1 MDPRPRLVDELTRA
15 NTRVVTL
22 LLVALFLVGALPLLV
37 SLIADSASQTVLA
50 IATASWLL
58 GLGIALALLVSAL
71 LGRIR
76 AVSEELRQASDLV
89 ASGSDLLLQERVSR
103 GHAEDALQA
112 GQTTLRAMELR
123 IRTLLSTV
131 PAAILAYDAS
141 GAVTAAEGGA
151 LAALTDQPLVGRSA
165 RDLAEWHPSAHDHV
179 RRALAGE
186 EFTAVEQ
193 LRGHRIE
200 TRYVPLR
207 QDATVVGALAIS
219 VDLRDRDRAARGVR
233 EADER
238 FRRLF
243 ENAPVAA
250 AVVAPDGRVLL
261 ANPAFGELLGFN
273 STDLRGLRFPEL
285 THPEDRELDATLHER
300 LVRGEIPSYTVEKR
314 LRRKDG
320 STLRLEVIA
329 TVVRDAEGHALYD
342 IRMLRGR
349 PDEELVEHYS
359 RYDALTRLPNRL
371 LLEER
376 LEQAVALAL
385 GDHQRLALVAFDVDN
400 LGVIVDRLGSAA
412 GDQLLRELSVRLRDV
427 LGDGDLLACV
437 GRHEFALLLP
447 GRGAAGAAEVVEK
460 LVTEIQDGVTL
471 DGQRIY
477 PELRLGFAMFPEDA
491 ADAEQLLRRAHAAL
505 LVAKQNGR
513 RYTRYAEGVLV

>member
-1 MDPRPRLVDELTRA
+1 LVDELTHA
-15 NTRVVTL
+15 NPRVVTL
-22 LLVALFLVGALPLLV
+22 LLVALFLVGELPLV
-37 SLIADSASQTVLA
+37 ASVIAGSASRTVLP

-58 GLGIALALLVSAL
+58 GLGLALALLVSSL

-76 AVSEELRQASDLV
+76 AVSEELRSSSESSAV
-89 ASGSDLLLQERVSR
+89 ERDLLLRERVARSR
-103 GHAEDALQA
+103 AEHELQA
-112 GQTTLRAMELR
+112 AQTTLRAMELR
-123 IRTLLSTV
+123 IRTLLSNI

-141 GAVTAAEGGA
+141 GAVTAADGGA
-151 LAALTDQPLVGRSA
+151 LAGLTDQPLVGRSA
-165 RDLAEWHPSAHDHV
+165 RDLAEWHPAAAEHV

-193 LRGHRIE
+193 LRDHRIE

-207 QDATVVGALAIS
+207 QDTIVVGALAVSI
-219 VDLRDRDRAARGVR
+219 DLRERDRAARAVR

-250 AVVAPDGRVLL
+250 VVVAPDGGVLL
-261 ANPAFGELLGFN
+261 ANPAFGEMLGFTA
-273 STDLRGLRFPEL
+273 TDLSKLSFHEL
-285 THPEDRELDATLHER
+285 THPDDRELDAALHER
-300 LVRGEIPSYTVEKR
+300 LLRGEIPSYTVEKR

-320 STLRLEVIA
+320 GMLPLEVIA
-329 TVVRDAEGHALYD
+329 TVVRDAEGRALYGV
-342 IRMLRGR
+342 RLLRGR
-349 PDEELVEHYS
+349 PDDELVERYT

-376 LEQAVALAL
+376 LERAVAHAL
-385 GDHQRLALVAFDVDN
+385 SVHQRLALVAFDVDN

-412 GDQLLRELSVRLRDV
+412 GDQLLRELPMRLRDV

-437 GRHEFALLLP
+437 GRHEFALVLP
-447 GRGAAGAAEVVEK
+447 GRGAAGAAELVEK
-460 LVTEIQDGVTL
+460 LLAELQDGITL
-471 DGQRIY
+471 DGQQIH

-491 ADAEQLLRRAHAAL
+491 ADAEQLLRRADAAL
-505 LVAKQNGR
+505 LVAKRSGR